1 MKILSLSAIILLA
14 LISVAWGQTK
24 KPRTLDELAVYSGTD
39 RQQILFEGAKAE
51 GKVVWY
57 TSPSGVYREIVEA
70 FKKKYPAISIEPY
83 RGGSVDTGTAAFQ

>member
-57 TSPSGVYREIVEA
+57 TSLSGVYREIVEPSRKNIPLSA
-70 FKKKYPAISIEPY
+70 
-83 RGGSVDTGTAAFQ
+83 